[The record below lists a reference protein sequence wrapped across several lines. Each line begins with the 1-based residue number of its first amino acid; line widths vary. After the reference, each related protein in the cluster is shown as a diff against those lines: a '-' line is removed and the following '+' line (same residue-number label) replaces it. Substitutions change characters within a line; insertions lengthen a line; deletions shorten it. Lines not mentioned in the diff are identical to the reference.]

1 LGAIASHYG
10 ADAQH
15 PPFARLL
22 VTGETRPERV
32 DAIMASHIPVLFK
45 PVAPHRLREA
55 MLAAVLAARARPGDT
70 A

>member
-1 LGAIASHYG
+1 
-10 ADAQH
+10 
-15 PPFARLL
+15 